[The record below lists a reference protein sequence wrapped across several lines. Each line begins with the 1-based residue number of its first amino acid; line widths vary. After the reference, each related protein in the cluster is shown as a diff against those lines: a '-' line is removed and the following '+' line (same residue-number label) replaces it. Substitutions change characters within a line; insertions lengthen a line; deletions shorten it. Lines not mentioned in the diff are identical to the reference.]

1 MIPAVALVH
10 GRRKLQRKA
19 GPVRAVAVAGALFAL
34 VVAGG
39 IVGVAVYESSDDLA
53 PGQLSAQLD
62 PTDLGLMGTLAAR
75 MDVPVRA
82 LAGVLLVDRMTV
94 ARVGCAVPWW
104 VLLGVAH
111 VESGAGTHGGAH
123 IDADW
128 VVRPLI
134 GGLPLDGNGV
144 APIFELGVPDRAQGP
159 FQFISS
165 SWRAY
170 GLDADG
176 DGVADPHSFLDG
188 ALGAANHLCR
198 SAGGPGADLSEEAAA
213 RRGFYG
219 YNRSLSYVEDVWAA
233 ALGYRVAG
241 TAFESVPGDLGVGV
255 EPAGPFGQ
263 LVDVGPC
270 VRAAGC
276 RLDASWASN
285 LLGVLAACRA
295 QGHDIVIVSA
305 DRTYAE
311 QVGLYAAYLNGSG
324 GLAARPGSSNHEG
337 GRAVD
342 LAHASGGGL
351 SGPGDRAWECMKAYG
366 PRFGVYQSPDITS
379 RDSVHFSATGN

>member
-10 GRRKLQRKA
+10 GRRKLRRRA
-19 GPVRAVAVAGALFAL
+19 GSIRAAAVAAGLL
-34 VVAGG
+34 GMVVAGG
-39 IVGVAVYESSDDLA
+39 ILGVAVYDSSDDLT
-53 PGQLSAQLD
+53 PSPLSAQLD
-62 PTDLGLMGTLAAR
+62 PTNLGLMGTLAAR

-82 LAGVLLVDRMTV
+82 LAGVLMVDRMT
-94 ARVGCAVPWW
+94 AGRVGCTVPWW

-123 IDADW
+123 IDDDW

-134 GGLPLDGNGV
+134 GGPSLDGNGV
-144 APIFELGVPDRAQGP
+144 AVIYELGVPDQAQGP

-165 SWRAY
+165 SWRVY

-176 DGVADPHSFLDG
+176 DGVADPHDFLDA
-188 ALGAANHLCR
+188 ALGAANHLCL
-198 SAGGPGADLSEEAAA
+198 SAGGPGADLGDEGAA

-219 YNRSLSYVEDVWAA
+219 YNHSLTYVDDVWAA
-233 ALGYRVAG
+233 AIGYRVASS
-241 TAFESVPGDLGVGV
+241 AFEAVPGDLGVGA

-276 RLDASWASN
+276 QLDASWAPN

-295 QGHDIVIVSA
+295 LGQDIVIVSA
-305 DRTYAE
+305 NRTYAE
-311 QVGLYAAYLNGSG
+311 QVGLYAAYLNGTG
-324 GLAARPGSSNHEG
+324 GLAARPGTSNHEG

-351 SGPGDRAWECMKAYG
+351 SGPGDPAWDCMKAYG
-366 PRFGVYQSPDITS
+366 PRYGVYQSPAITPS
-379 RDSVHFSATGN
+379 DSVHFSATGN